1 MSTDTRGVLMGV
13 WRNEEGF
20 VTNWKDEGYRTL
32 KNVVKYFY
40 CSEDHCTS
48 ISQQ

>member
-1 MSTDTRGVLMGV
+1 VLTGV
-13 WRNEEGF
+13 RRSEGF

-40 CSEDHCTS
+40 YFEDYCTS